1 MELVEAVVPG
11 LIELY
16 RKWRETAIAGA
27 SVDYGALC
35 YNSANSNI
43 SLQFTMLSGVNV

>member
-16 RKWRETAIAGA
+16 RKWRETAIARA
-27 SVDYGALC
+27 SGGYGALC

-43 SLQFTMLSGVNV
+43 SLQFIMLSGVNV

>member
-1 MELVEAVVPG
+1 MEMVEAVAPG

-16 RKWRETAIAGA
+16 RKWREFAIAGA
-27 SVDYGALC
+27 PGDQGKLC

-43 SLQFTMLSGVNV
+43 SAQFIMQSGVNV